1 MSIYAKTLTRI
12 IHLNVAVSVTL
23 LRFIINISLKPNI
36 NKKYNSVRCN
46 YSHKISKNSM
56 PIN

>member
-36 NKKYNSVRCN
+36 NKKYNSVRWN